1 MDLNLDPNP
10 QHCLKVLRNVKK
22 DKLLATIAFLIDITL
37 DEGKAEFGKLKV
49 DRLKSEVVVCNDM
62 LIPQQCTE
70 WKKIYNI
77 EGNFGNAKYFI
88 CAL

>member
-1 MDLNLDPNP
+1 M
-10 QHCLKVLRNVKK
+10 
-22 DKLLATIAFLIDITL
+22 TIAFLKDITL

-77 EGNFGNAKYFI
+77 EGNFGNTKYFI

>member
-1 MDLNLDPNP
+1 MDLEPDPDL
-10 QHCLKVLRNVKK
+10 QHCHKVLKSVEK
-22 DKLLATIAFLIDITL
+22 DKLLATITFLIDITL
-37 DEGKAEFGKLKV
+37 DEGKAEFSKLKV
-49 DRLKSEVVVCNDM
+49 DGLKSEVVVCYDM

-88 CAL
+88 CVL